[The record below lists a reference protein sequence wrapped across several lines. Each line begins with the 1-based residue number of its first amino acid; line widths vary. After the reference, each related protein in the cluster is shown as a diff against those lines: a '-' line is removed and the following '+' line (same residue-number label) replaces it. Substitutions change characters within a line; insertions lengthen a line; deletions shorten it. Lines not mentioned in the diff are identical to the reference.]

1 MNYQF
6 FGTAGI
12 ISGVIGL
19 VCLIS
24 FVTWETAQ
32 YSWDISYD
40 TGKVCGWVA
49 FISFSLLFAFWLII
63 GILCGLDYLWN
74 WGLVK

>member
-12 ISGVIGL
+12 VSGVIGL
-19 VCLIS
+19 ICLIS
-24 FVTWETAQ
+24 YIIWEIGQ
-32 YSWDISYD
+32 YSWDISCN
-40 TGKVCGWVA
+40 TATFCGWVA
-49 FISFSLLFAFWLII
+49 FISFSLLFAFWLIVA
-63 GILCGLDYLWN
+63 ILYGLDYLWN